1 MRTPSSEMNLSRVIP
16 RTIVAIT
23 QPKWD
28 SGVFHWSLDEIKN
41 ARDAQLRGDFALPA
55 RLADSFK
62 TDDAMFTAQKNR
74 LAPQSCVAKKMV
86 FPQSLDI
93 DEQEKAVLRAA
104 FGADSYFL
112 PEEVIYD
119 IHHDFVHHGIGF
131 GHIVQRHRERGD
143 KIDFFLEHWPIRHVR
158 WDPMKQC
165 FVTRTENHGEV
176 EMRHGNGEWVFF
188 SKHSSEPWKKDAA
201 ILPGA
206 LVWAAHA
213 FAASDWSKGSRS
225 HGNAKVVGEMP
236 EGFAIE
242 DENGLTREAQQF
254 LMLLGAIAND
264 DGPSGIKPYGSKVD
278 YLINSSSAWQ
288 VWQSLLENR
297 EKAAA
302 RIYLGTDGT
311 LGASGGA
318 PGVDITA
325 LFGVATTIV
334 QGDLRCIERAID
346 TGMIRPWC
354 ALNLR
359 DVYPGVRRSY
369 EIPDQDEEAVRGNYA
384 DRSAKFQAAIKAAKE
399 NGFVID
405 QAFVNAEA
413 EKYGVTGP
421 TLAVSAPSGADFYA
435 YELDG
440 GVVTIDEVRARKGLA
455 PLPHGQGAMT
465 VPQAKAMAA
474 GTTPA
479 IQPPAQ
485 IATESATDQGPSAA
499 QLLATKMTEAKVK
512 RCEHGYVNRCP
523 KCGVERDRDFDLDEN
538 GDPIWSIAWK
548 PITA

>member
-1 MRTPSSEMNLSRVIP
+1 MPQPSLSKITR
-16 RTIVAIT
+16 IVVPTMA
-23 QPKWD
+23 PKWD
-28 SGVFHWSLDEIKN
+28 SGVFHWSLEEIRN
-41 ARDAQLRGDFALPA
+41 ARDAQLRGDFELPA
-55 RLADSFK
+55 RLVESFK
-62 TDDAMFTAQKNR
+62 TDDAIFTALKNR
-74 LAPQSCVAKKMV
+74 LAPQSCIGVEVECDNAVVAC
-86 FPQSLDI
+86 
-93 DEQEKAVLRAA
+93 EANEE
-104 FGADSYFL
+104 FGADGDSASVETL
-112 PEEVIYD
+112 SD
-119 IHHDFVHHGIGF
+119 IHHDFVNHGVAF
-131 GHIVQRHRERGD
+131 GHVKQIAR
-143 KIDFFLEHWPIRHVR
+143 IDGSRVDFGLEHWPIRFVR
-158 WDPMKQC
+158 WDQLKQKY
-165 FVTRTENHGEV
+165 VTRTDNKGEV
-176 EMRHGNGEWVFF
+176 EIEHGNGEWVVF
-188 SKHSSEPWKKDAA
+188 SKHSKEPWKKDAA
-201 ILPGA
+201 VLPGA

-213 FAASDWSKGSRS
+213 FAANDWAKGSRS

-236 EGFAIE
+236 EGYAME

-264 DGPSGIKPYGSKVD
+264 DGPSGIRPFGSKVE

-334 QGDLRCIERAID
+334 QGDLKCIERALQSGLIA
-346 TGMIRPWC
+346 PW
-354 ALNLR
+354 ALINFGQTFPSLR
-359 DVYPGVRRSY
+359 RVYLLS
-369 EIPDQDEEAVRGNYA
+369 DQDEEAVRNNYA

-405 QAFVNAEA
+405 QSFTNTEA
-413 EKYGVTGP
+413 EKYGINP
-421 TLAVSAPSGADFYA
+421 PALAVSPPSGADFYA

-455 PLPHGQGAMT
+455 PLPDGKGAMT
-465 VPQAKAMAA
+465 VPEAKSMAA

-479 IQPPAQ
+479 APTPIEK
-485 IATESATDQGPSAA
+485 ESAVAEQGPSAA

-512 RCEHGYVNRCP
+512 RCEHGFVNRCP

-538 GDPIWSIAWK
+538 GDPIWSIAWR